1 MAAQRNTLPLP
12 LPLPAS
18 PRRKSTTLLH
28 LFELDSKNKSKSS
41 KISLY
46 LSNSENEELLSIIT
60 YFTSPLESPSP
71 QDLKRLKLTQLLSI
85 IKLKKTLHDQTL
97 APLMSML
104 STNLFR
110 PLPPPSNT
118 SITSDFPD
126 DEDPISNFSP
136 KWSHLQILYDILL
149 RVVATTDPETL
160 KEHVDHP
167 FLLNLLSL
175 FQSED
180 PRERDILKNLYH
192 RIYLRFTFYRSF
204 MRKSMNDVFLH
215 YIFDTDRHCGIGEL
229 LEIWGSI
236 INGFTVPLKEE
247 HKLFLMRVLI
257 PLHKTKGMLA
267 YHRQLA
273 YCVSQF
279 VQKEPMLGGIVV
291 RGILRYWPITS
302 CQKEILLIGELEELV
317 ENIDPDQYRKLALPL
332 CSRITK
338 CLNSWNSQVSSQ
350 L

>member
-1 MAAQRNTLPLP
+1 MAAQRNT

-28 LFELDSKNKSKSS
+28 LFELDSKNKSKSP

-192 RIYLRFTFYRSF
+192 RIYLRFTFYRD
-204 MRKSMNDVFLH
+204 RKHKQMTNKD
-215 YIFDTDRHCGIGEL
+215 CGI
-229 LEIWGSI
+229 I
-236 INGFTVPLKEE
+236 K
-247 HKLFLMRVLI
+247 
-257 PLHKTKGMLA
+257 
-267 YHRQLA
+267 
-273 YCVSQF
+273 
-279 VQKEPMLGGIVV
+279 
-291 RGILRYWPITS
+291 
-302 CQKEILLIGELEELV
+302 
-317 ENIDPDQYRKLALPL
+317 
-332 CSRITK
+332 
-338 CLNSWNSQVSSQ
+338 
-350 L
+350 